1 MVVSNP
7 DLCIDYD
14 NKKVLSFSSRKHGQD
29 ITLNTSSAFTTA
41 VKAIAIEM
49 TQISFN
55 FTRKIKSRTLI
66 TEHGRTPERISRL
79 WWALRLVGK
88 QTWRD
93 KTTFLCFKMPVI
105 TSEIQEATSEENQKS
120 AGAHPLRPWVKMNL
134 QY

>member
-7 DLCIDYD
+7 DLCIDYE
-14 NKKVLSFSSRKHGQD
+14 NKKVLSFSSTRHGQG

-66 TEHGRTPERISRL
+66 TEHDKTPERISRV

-93 KTTFLCFKMPVI
+93 QLPFQALIKNSGEALRKMP
-105 TSEIQEATSEENQKS
+105 
-120 AGAHPLRPWVKMNL
+120 HWCP
-134 QY
+134 